1 MPLCSCIGGCISV
14 DVFCG
19 VCTIYNTVYIYIVL
33 VKYIYVI
40 IDKCNN
46 GRKKKKD
53 QLYTYTESN
62 NNNPGFKHTKAMT
75 MHILLNV
82 PAVSTMR

>member
-1 MPLCSCIGGCISV
+1 MHISRCIVVCIRY
-14 DVFCG
+14 
-19 VCTIYNTVYIYIVL
+19 IIQYIYIVL
-33 VKYIYVI
+33 VYIYIYVI
-40 IDKCNN
+40 IDKCN

-62 NNNPGFKHTKAMT
+62 NNNPGFKHTNAMT

>member
-1 MPLCSCIGGCISV
+1 MV
-14 DVFCG
+14 E
-19 VCTIYNTVYIYIVL
+19 
-33 VKYIYVI
+33 
-40 IDKCNN
+40 
-46 GRKKKKD
+46 KKKD

-62 NNNPGFKHTKAMT
+62 NNNPGFKHTNAMT

>member
-1 MPLCSCIGGCISV
+1 MY
-14 DVFCG
+14 CG
-19 VCTIYNTVYIYIVL
+19 VYTIYNTVYIHCVSIYIN
-33 VKYIYVI
+33 IYVI

-53 QLYTYTESN
+53 KLYTYTESN
-62 NNNPGFKHTKAMT
+62 NNNPGFKHTNAMT

>member
-1 MPLCSCIGGCISV
+1 MHISRCIVVCIRY
-14 DVFCG
+14 
-19 VCTIYNTVYIYIVL
+19 IIQYIVYCVSIYIN
-33 VKYIYVI
+33 IYVI

-62 NNNPGFKHTKAMT
+62 NNNPGFKHTNAMT